1 MVDRFTVKNAGQI
14 SKAEIEF
21 GDLTILVGAQGTGK
35 SLFLQLFKLYHDQNY
50 IKKMMMDYGK
60 GWNEHSKPDFINV
73 YMGDGMSGIWD
84 TKHSSTAPR
93 FSPSTKNMEQSCE
106 SVYYIPA
113 QRAVT
118 MPDGWP
124 QPFRSYSNNTPFA
137 VKNFSESIRL
147 YLENNGGTGALFP
160 INGKLKQPIKDNLN
174 RAIFHNA
181 TVSQELLLGQKE
193 LRLHVQNNKSGDGL
207 PYITWSSGQREFMPL
222 LLGCYRLLPGGKY
235 TKDKDIEYVIIEEP
249 ERGLHPKAIFAVMNL
264 VIDLLSRGY
273 KVIMSTH
280 STSVLDIVWAI
291 NEISSTPLLPDI
303 RVSLVCKMLGLTES
317 AAPDSG
323 LQKMISTIF
332 EKTLKT
338 YYFRYDE
345 EMKVHTMDIS
355 SLDPGDKRDEVSGW
369 GGLSGYSGR
378 AAEVVSEAVERSEN
392 DEEN

>member
-1 MVDRFTVKNAGQI
+1 M
-14 SKAEIEF
+14 
-21 GDLTILVGAQGTGK
+21 
-35 SLFLQLFKLYHDQNY
+35 
-50 IKKMMMDYGK
+50 
-60 GWNEHSKPDFINV
+60 
-73 YMGDGMSGIWD
+73 
-84 TKHSSTAPR
+84 
-93 FSPSTKNMEQSCE
+93 
-106 SVYYIPA
+106 
-113 QRAVT
+113 
-118 MPDGWP
+118 
-124 QPFRSYSNNTPFA
+124 
-137 VKNFSESIRL
+137 
-147 YLENNGGTGALFP
+147 
-160 INGKLKQPIKDNLN
+160 
-174 RAIFHNA
+174 
-181 TVSQELLLGQKE
+181 
-193 LRLHVQNNKSGDGL
+193 
-207 PYITWSSGQREFMPL
+207 
-222 LLGCYRLLPGGKY
+222 
-235 TKDKDIEYVIIEEP
+235 
-249 ERGLHPKAIFAVMNL
+249 GLHPKAIFAVMNL